1 MQIVKP
7 SVELIWITPDPEKA
21 IEFGARVCYK
31 SEDKYD
37 PSRTPAFLNK
47 IIHQY
52 HHESVVE
59 HAAACF
65 HIVCD
70 RGVSHEFVRHRLA
83 SFSQESTRYCNYG
96 KKDAGIAVIQP
107 PEIYQCWAAATS
119 NGGGESVVEGVCV
132 CDNCCKYRVWEGAM
146 QDAER
151 GYLHLLKMGLSPQM
165 ARSVL
170 PTCLKTE
177 MRVTANFREWMHI
190 IKLRT
195 AKSAHPQ
202 IREIVLEIQRILQ
215 ESAPAIFA
223 AQSSS

>member
-1 MQIVKP
+1 MKIVQP
-7 SVELIWITPDPEKA
+7 SVELIWVTPDAAKA

-37 PSRTPAFLNK
+37 PAKTPAFLNK
-47 IIHQY
+47 IVNQY

-70 RGVSHEFVRHRLA
+70 RGVSHELVRHRLA

-96 KKDAGIAVIQP
+96 KERHGGGIALSPMMTGLNEIQV
-107 PEIYQCWAAATS
+107 ERREALWKHIEEVYLAELA
-119 NGGGESVVEGVCV
+119 EGVTPQQAR
-132 CDNCCKYRVWEGAM
+132 DN
-146 QDAER
+146 
-151 GYLHLLKMGLSPQM
+151 
-165 ARSVL
+165 L

-177 MRVTANFREWMHI
+177 LRMTANFREWLHI

-195 AKSAHPQ
+195 ANSAHPQ
-202 IREIVLEIQRILQ
+202 IREIVSQIQAKLRECCPEIFGTQ
-215 ESAPAIFA
+215 PF
-223 AQSSS
+223 

>member
-1 MQIVKP
+1 MRIIKP
-7 SVELIWITPDPEKA
+7 SVELIWITPDAEKA

-37 PSRTPAFLNK
+37 PARTPAFLDK

-70 RGVSHEFVRHRLA
+70 RGVSHEMVRHRLA

-107 PEIYQCWAAATS
+107 PDLDGAQIAEWRNAMSAAEDA
-119 NGGGESVVEGVCV
+119 
-132 CDNCCKYRVWEGAM
+132 YLAM
-146 QDAER
+146 LEK
-151 GYLHLLKMGLSPQM
+151 GCTPQI

-177 MRVTANFREWMHI
+177 MRMTANFREWMHI

-195 AKSAHPQ
+195 AKAAHPQ
-202 IREIVLEIQRILQ
+202 MREIALEIQRILQ
-215 ESAPAIFA
+215 GRAPAIFG

>member
-1 MQIVKP
+1 MRIVEP
-7 SVELIWITPDPEKA
+7 SVELIWITPNPEQA

-37 PSRTPAFLNK
+37 PAKTPAFLNK

-70 RGVSHEFVRHRLA
+70 RGVSHELVRHRLA

-96 KKDAGIAVIQP
+96 KDKFGGIA
-107 PEIYQCWAAATS
+107 
-119 NGGGESVVEGVCV
+119 
-132 CDNCCKYRVWEGAM
+132 
-146 QDAER
+146 
-151 GYLHLLKMGLSPQM
+151 LSPMMKGLTPEQIVRREQLWQHM
-165 ARSVL
+165 EEVYLAELAEGIAPQQARDNL

-177 MRVTANFREWMHI
+177 LRMTANFREWLHI
-190 IKLRT
+190 LKLRT
-195 AKSAHPQ
+195 APSAHPQ
-202 IREIVLEIQRILQ
+202 IRVIAGKIQAILQ
-215 ESAPAIFA
+215 EHAPAIFGT
-223 AQSSS
+223 QPST

>member
-1 MQIVKP
+1 MHIVKP

-37 PSRTPAFLNK
+37 PSRTPAFLDK

-70 RGVSHEFVRHRLA
+70 RGVSHELVRHRLA

-96 KKDAGIAVIQP
+96 KDKFGGIALSP
-107 PEIYQCWAAATS
+107 MMT
-119 NGGGESVVEGVCV
+119 
-132 CDNCCKYRVWEGAM
+132 
-146 QDAER
+146 
-151 GYLHLLKMGLSPQM
+151 GLSPQQVM
-165 ARSVL
+165 RREQLWQHIEDVYLAEISEGVTPQQARDNL

-177 MRVTANFREWMHI
+177 LRMTANFREWMHI

-195 AKSAHPQ
+195 APSAHPQ
-202 IREIVLEIQRILQ
+202 IRIIANEIQRILQ
-215 ESAPAIFA
+215 ESAPAIFGS
-223 AQSSS
+223 QPST

>member
-1 MQIVKP
+1 MWLYLGMRIVKP

-37 PSRTPAFLNK
+37 PSRTPAFLDK

-70 RGVSHEFVRHRLA
+70 RGVSHEMVRHRLA

-96 KKDAGIAVIQP
+96 KKDDGIAVIQP
-107 PEIYQCWAAATS
+107 PGLT
-119 NGGGESVVEGVCV
+119 GEALKDWEDAMHYAEDAYMAMLAEGCT
-132 CDNCCKYRVWEGAM
+132 
-146 QDAER
+146 
-151 GYLHLLKMGLSPQM
+151 PQI

-177 MRVTANFREWMHI
+177 MRMTANFREWMHI

-202 IREIVLEIQRILQ
+202 IQEIVLEIQRILQ
-215 ESAPAIFA
+215 ERAPAIFG